1 MAVKE
6 QRPAVK
12 RMKKGSSFFGYTD
25 TSWNAA
31 ATGREHK
38 MNPVN
43 PDIQKDKTRLCKRV
57 NRGPHVGFVSCTYRA
72 AVPCLLSLCI
82 LGMGKTSDPFLTG
95 RELSGRL

>member
-38 MNPVN
+38 MD
-43 PDIQKDKTRLCKRV
+43 PDKQKDKMWLFNRV
-57 NRGPHVGFVSCTYRA
+57 NCGLHVGFVLCTYRA
-72 AVPCLLSLCI
+72 AVPYLLFLCI
-82 LGMGKTSDPFLTG
+82 LGMDKTSDPFLTG